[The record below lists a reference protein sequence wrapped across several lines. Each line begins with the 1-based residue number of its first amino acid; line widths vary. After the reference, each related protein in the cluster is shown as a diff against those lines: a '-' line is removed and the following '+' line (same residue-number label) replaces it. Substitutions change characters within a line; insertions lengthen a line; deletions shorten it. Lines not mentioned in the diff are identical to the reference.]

1 MFILLNEKNYRKN
14 TNQTILQRAF
24 TVPGLILGG
33 FVTVTKFAW
42 RNKFKLG
49 LLVVAGVALLK
60 KGGDNVVA
68 DNKALTSTDASCPNN
83 ASSTVMA
90 MNFLQQ
96 CPVEHFPKQSA
107 EAPASSEKSVA
118 LVSDDFILGK
128 MSLDQE
134 MADQLTPE
142 QQLKVNQQVLQLIKN
157 VALNQK
163 SPARINAVLNNK
175 NFKIVI
181 GDKFQ
186 EGHYGGTGLYRESEQ
201 TLFIRNPEKLQCNDI
216 AVTLG
221 HELHH
226 AYVNVLRTQG
236 DPSLRGDGNT
246 EPFTNATEQGR
257 LAKAIQEGNGRVTG
271 KLKKL
276 HQKFLDKNLTP
287 DEQKEYK
294 GYISALQSYVPR
306 CHAQAI
312 PVLPQNK
319 KATKKAIRKAG
330 GITNP
335 QTGVRIFASKVED
348 YDKNSLVVWGRLVN
362 DTDAEKVLAFIRD
375 TEHWMRT
382 NKERYQMVQKTS
394 DKESLGKTLTT
405 EDDAERNADSQEVLQ
420 LFYPEV
426 VGYHKEFCERIVNEQ
441 YSQSSSRPR
450 LCS

>member
-1 MFILLNEKNYRKN
+1 MLNEKNYRKN
-14 TNQTILQRAF
+14 TNPTILQRAF
-24 TVPGLILGG
+24 TLPGLIIDG

-49 LLVVAGVALLK
+49 LLVFAGVALLK
-60 KGGDNVVA
+60 KEENIANTND
-68 DNKALTSTDASCPNN
+68 KALLSPDKASCPNEL
-83 ASSTVMA
+83 SSTVMA
-90 MNFLQQ
+90 MNLLQQ
-96 CPVEHFPKQSA
+96 CPEPFPKIPVTTI
-107 EAPASSEKSVA
+107 EEEMK
-118 LVSDDFILGK
+118 LLSDTFILDK
-128 MSLDQE
+128 ISLDQE
-134 MADQLTPE
+134 MAGKLTSE
-142 QQLKVNQQVLQLIKN
+142 QQLKVKQQVLQLIKN
-157 VALNQK
+157 IAINQK

-201 TLFIRNPEKLQCNDI
+201 TLFIRNPEKLQCDDI

-236 DPSLRGDGNT
+236 EPSLIGRLRGDDNT

-271 KLKKL
+271 KLKEL
-276 HQKFLDKNLTP
+276 HQKFLAKNLTP

-294 GYISALQSYVPR
+294 GYIAVLQNYVPR
-306 CHAQAI
+306 CVAQTI
-312 PVLPQNK
+312 PVPPQNK

-335 QTGVRIFASKVED
+335 QTGVRIFASRVED
-348 YDKNSLVVWGRLVN
+348 YDKNTLVVWGRLVN
-362 DTDAEKVLAFIRD
+362 DADADKVLAFIRD

-382 NKERYQMVQKTS
+382 NQERYQMVQKTS
-394 DKESLGKTLTT
+394 DKESFGKTLTT
-405 EDDAERNADSQEVLQ
+405 EDDAERNADSQEILQ
-420 LFYPEV
+420 RFYPEL

-441 YSQSSSRPR
+441 YSQSTQRSR